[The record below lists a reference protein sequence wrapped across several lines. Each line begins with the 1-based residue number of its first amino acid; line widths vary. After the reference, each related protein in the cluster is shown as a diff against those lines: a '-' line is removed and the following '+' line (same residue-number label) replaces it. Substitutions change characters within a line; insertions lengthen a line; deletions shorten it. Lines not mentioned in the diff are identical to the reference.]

1 MNAIRI
7 LTLLLSAALAVLV
20 LGLGPAVAQDEPA
33 DDGVEE
39 VEADQPDDA
48 DDHRITIAETPRDRV
63 GLLLLGALVIGGI
76 IALVQGRRQMKGQHE
91 QASGDFRWR

>member
-63 GLLLLGALVIGGI
+63 GLLLLGALAIGGI